1 MTGNAF
7 PSVQLDSSWFEA
19 IPRRVSSRRFDG
31 VPVDPALLDRLD
43 HTCRRLSDAGTGAR
57 AVLLRQAP
65 PEVFTGLVGSYGRI
79 DGSPSAIAFVGRKE
93 PICEVGYLGEAVVLD
108 ASAAGLDTCW
118 LAAAFDAERAGAL
131 VDLEQHERV
140 HAITA
145 LGTAVS
151 KIGVSERLTRTT
163 LRARSRLP
171 LEKTAPGYDRWPH
184 WAQQAAAAVRLAPT
198 GANRQ
203 PCRMRMDDG
212 SFVIGTVPK
221 AYWTAPIDL
230 GIAMLHAEV
239 GAAHAGVQGRWRV
252 DEGEARFMAQV
263 AS

>member
-1 MTGNAF
+1 MANNVF
-7 PSVQLDSSWFEA
+7 PSVQLDPSWFEA
-19 IPRRVSSRRFDG
+19 IPKRISSRRFDA
-31 VPVDPALLDRLD
+31 VPVDPALLDRLNE
-43 HTCRRLSDAGTGAR
+43 TCRRLSDAGTGAR

-79 DGSPSAIAFVGRKE
+79 EGSPSAIAFVGKKE
-93 PICEVGYLGEAVVLD
+93 PGCEVGYLGEAIVLD
-108 ASAAGLDTCW
+108 AAAAGLDTCW
-118 LAAAFDAERAGAL
+118 IAAAFDAERTGTL
-131 VDLEQHERV
+131 VDLEQNERV

-171 LEKTAPGYDRWPH
+171 LEKTAPGHDGWPRW
-184 WAQQAAAAVRLAPT
+184 AREAAAAVRLAPT

-212 SFVIGTVPK
+212 SFVIGTAPK
-221 AYWTAPIDL
+221 AYWTAPIDR
-230 GIAMLHAEV
+230 GIAMLHAEL
-239 GAAHAGVQGRWRV
+239 GAAHAGVRGEWKV
-252 DEGEARFMAQV
+252 DAGGATFVPQA